1 MVVFEVIGD
10 SMRGS
15 RQGTL
20 LRNAGFHT
28 PVLMY
33 VASSPRAELVS
44 LDNLSDPLLSIAFLR
59 ASARAC
65 AVDIVMVGVVVGEC
79 ADRLELKPLV
89 MCAA

>member
-15 RQGTL
+15 RQGIL
-20 LRNAGFHT
+20 PRIAGCHI

-44 LDNLSDPLLSIAFLR
+44 LDSLSDPLLSIAFLR

-65 AVDIVMVGVVVGEC
+65 AVDIVVVGLW
-79 ADRLELKPLV
+79 LEWSWGDERTG
-89 MCAA
+89 